1 MSNHN
6 DWIQDLLDGE
16 LDSMHE
22 QQLFAELS
30 VNGDLRTELR
40 QQLAIRSAV
49 HHDRMSLVPPAAL
62 TNSVFAGL
70 GFATPLAGA
79 AAGAAAG
86 GSALVQWLGRL
97 GLPIISAI
105 AAAGLTIAVSE
116 GVGSTSIPP
125 PTSITSAEVV
135 IPPVAGAE
143 PTADA
148 PQSAI
153 TSTPGTSTRTSSR
166 ADLERIRE
174 LERVNR
180 RLTEE
185 LRDSRQRLASAEDE
199 LSQRLSS
206 SVATSTY
213 DEPHTEQP
221 TTEQRELAAVPISSI
236 DLSTTI
242 MLQRETATP
251 MYSPRTLPAT
261 SDYILYPSFLVQLRG
276 LSTSNITDV
285 SAAPD
290 TRWYDH
296 IGVALMYQLSDR
308 STVGVEF
315 GSEPFPQ
322 VFEGSRSGQVIRY
335 EQQPSSMWAGAM
347 YRHTFPRF
355 GNSYLAPF
363 GQALIGGTKF
373 GPLGRATVGL
383 QYAPAGPLSFILG
396 LEGTMMGYQFQD
408 RWFSS
413 SKFGLTYGLA
423 VRL

>member
-49 HHDRMSLVPPAAL
+49 HHDRMGLVPPAAL

-79 AAGAAAG
+79 AASAAAG

-97 GLPIISAI
+97 GLPILSAI
-105 AAAGLTIAVSE
+105 AAAGLTLAVSE
-116 GVGSTSIPP
+116 GVGSTSMPP
-125 PTSITSAEVV
+125 PTTVASEEIARPPVTGSDVSTTVSQPEITSA
-135 IPPVAGAE
+135 PA
-143 PTADA
+143 TAPRA
-148 PQSAI
+148 
-153 TSTPGTSTRTSSR
+153 SSQADLDR
-166 ADLERIRE
+166 IRDLER
-174 LERVNR
+174 LNSQ
-180 RLTEE
+180 LMAE
-185 LRDSRQRLASAEDE
+185 LRDSRDRLAAAEADVAQH
-199 LSQRLSS
+199 SSS
-206 SVATSTY
+206 SVATTS
-213 DEPHTEQP
+213 DQAPED
-221 TTEQRELAAVPISSI
+221 QRVRSYLPISSI
-236 DLSTTI
+236 DLSTSIT
-242 MLQRETATP
+242 LQRESATP
-251 MYSPRTLPAT
+251 TYVPRTLSAT
-261 SDYILYPSFLVQLRG
+261 SDYVLYPSFLIQLRG
-276 LSTSNITDV
+276 LSASNITNV
-285 SAAPD
+285 SADPE

-296 IGVALMYQLSDR
+296 AGVALMYQLSDR
-308 STVGVEF
+308 STFGVEF

-347 YRHTFPRF
+347 YRHTLPRLGTTSF
-355 GNSYLAPF
+355 APF
-363 GQALIGGTKF
+363 AQALIGGTRF

-383 QYAPAGPLSFILG
+383 QYAPSGPLSFILG

-408 RWFSS
+408 RWFTS

>member
-1 MSNHN
+1 MSNHS

-22 QQLFAELS
+22 QKLFAELS

-49 HHDRMSLVPPAAL
+49 HHDRMGLVPPAAL

-79 AAGAAAG
+79 AASAAAG
-86 GSALVQWLGRL
+86 GSALMQWLGRL
-97 GLPIISAI
+97 GLPILSAI
-105 AAAGLTIAVSE
+105 AAAGLTLAVSE
-116 GVGSTSIPP
+116 GVGSTSVPIPTAVTSTDVVTP
-125 PTSITSAEVV
+125 PVTGAALPTNVTQPEITSA
-135 IPPVAGAE
+135 PVTVPRA
-143 PTADA
+143 
-148 PQSAI
+148 
-153 TSTPGTSTRTSSR
+153 SSR
-166 ADLERIRE
+166 ADLDRIRE
-174 LERVNR
+174 FERLNSQ
-180 RLTEE
+180 LLAE
-185 LRDSRQRLASAEDE
+185 LRDSRDRLAKAEGE
-199 LSQRLSS
+199 LSQRSS
-206 SVATSTY
+206 PSLATTVEEAPE
-213 DEPHTEQP
+213 EP
-221 TTEQRELAAVPISSI
+221 RELAVVPISSI

-242 MLQRETATP
+242 TLQRETATP
-251 MYSPRTLPAT
+251 MYTPRTLSAT
-261 SDYILYPSFLVQLRG
+261 SDYILYPSFLIQLRG
-276 LSTSNITDV
+276 LSASNITNV
-285 SAAPD
+285 SADPD

-308 STVGVEF
+308 STFGVEF

-347 YRHTFPRF
+347 YRHTFPRLGTTSF
-355 GNSYLAPF
+355 APF

-383 QYAPAGPLSFILG
+383 QYAPTGPLSFILG

-408 RWFSS
+408 RWFTS